1 MYRCNTT
8 GREFEEP
15 RYDPDFWDKNDGAY
29 VCPCCGDTDYDEVF
43 ECDICRAHVTWD
55 DGHVGSK
62 YENLFLCPDCRK
74 IAIIN
79 LFEMGAQELGD
90 TEEAW
95 LDDVLDGNS
104 WADLKKIYKEA
115 KEHGTVTL

>member
-8 GREFEEP
+8 GREFERP
-15 RYDPDFWDKNDGAY
+15 RYEPDFWGKGDGAW
-29 VCPCCGDTDYDEVF
+29 VCLCCGETDFEELF
-43 ECDICRAHVTWD
+43 ECDICRARATWSECGIT
-55 DGHVGSK
+55 DGHDSWR
-62 YENLFLCPDCRK
+62 LCPVCRR

-79 LFEMGAQELGD
+79 LFEKGAQELGD
-90 TEEAW
+90 TEDAW

>member
-8 GREFEEP
+8 GQEFEEP
-15 RYDPDFWDKNDGAY
+15 RYDPDFWNKGDGAK
-29 VCPCCGDTDYDEVF
+29 VCPCCGDTDFDELF
-43 ECDICRAHVTWD
+43 ECDICRARVTWKE
-55 DGHVGSK
+55 GGISGMRNA
-62 YENLFLCPDCRK
+62 YLCPVCRR

-79 LFEMGAQELGD
+79 LFEKGAQELGD

-104 WADLKKIYKEA
+104 WASLKKIYKEA